1 MTLNGRGVG
10 RSGWR
15 DQPAETAK
23 VVKDRIEAPKMMQDK
38 RREVAFEGSTR
49 PLLAGLLV
57 IQAFLGYE
65 WLMSGLAKV
74 LSGDFASGLA
84 GQLTDT
90 SKDLS
95 GFYKAFLDG
104 TVIPNAE
111 LFGYLV
117 MVGELAIGVALIALA
132 ALWWFRWSRLSTT
145 GRSVLLALIVLAG
158 VFAIF
163 MNVNFHLASG
173 ANHLWIIA
181 ADPNGEGVDLDSV
194 MPVIQLAI
202 SGVALV
208 FLRRVRAA

>member
-1 MTLNGRGVG
+1 
-10 RSGWR
+10 
-15 DQPAETAK
+15 
-23 VVKDRIEAPKMMQDK
+23 MQDNK
-38 RREVAFEGSTR
+38 PDTALEISAR
-49 PLLAGLLV
+49 PLLAGMLI

-65 WLMSGLAKV
+65 WFMSGLAKA

-95 GFYKAFLDG
+95 GFYKSFLDG
-104 TVIPNAE
+104 TVIPNAQF
-111 LFGYLV
+111 FGYLV
-117 MVGELAIGVALIALA
+117 MVGELAIGIALIALA
-132 ALWWFRWSRLSTT
+132 ALWWFRWSRLSIT
-145 GRSVLLALIVLAG
+145 GQSVLLGLIVLAG

-173 ANHLWIIA
+173 ANHFWIIA

-202 SGVALV
+202 SGAAFVL
-208 FLRRVRAA
+208 LRRVRAARPADSTKGSVAASAAHS